1 MSIGF
6 NLLPLP
12 YKNIVGQGLAGSRM
26 YGLESAGSDLDTL
39 IITSGL
45 PTPPVLSHIH
55 GDEDLTL
62 MDVEFLSN
70 LISTKAPS
78 NLVDVLRAD
87 TFTWNQNHPMH
98 PYLMSTQYSQHTYQ
112 YRLMKW
118 SVASCDRSARV
129 GTLAGRL
136 KALRH
141 ALRCCVKLV
150 KAQRSIASEV
160 RFTPSER
167 AFVFESSEELL
178 EYPVDIL
185 HEACYTLTTQFIIK
199 EYTCK

>member
-6 NLLPLP
+6 NILPLP

-26 YGLESAGSDLDTL
+26 YGLETESSDYDTL

-45 PTPPVLSHIH
+45 GAPPVSSHINEA
-55 GDEDLTL
+55 EDLTL

-87 TFTWNQNHPMH
+87 TFTWNTNHPMY
-98 PYLMSTQYSQHTYQ
+98 PYLMSTQYSQHEYT

-118 SVASCDRSARV
+118 SVFSTGRV
-129 GTLAGRL
+129 GRDDPLGSRL

-150 KAQRSIASEV
+150 KAQRAIPSEV
-160 RFTPSER
+160 RFTPAER
-167 AFVFESSEELL
+167 AFVFECSEELIN
-178 EYPVDIL
+178 YPLDIL